1 MNNAEYSNAFNFAL
15 GEMDLRLTFFSVE
28 PQFAADGTVSGED
41 RTVVSKVVLPIQLAK
56 ELSEQLNRSFAA
68 AEEKRLP
75 GKKSFDAEGKDDV
88 R

>member
-68 AEEKRLP
+68 AEEKEASVEKEL
-75 GKKSFDAEGKDDV
+75 
-88 R
+88 

>member
-41 RTVVSKVVLPIQLAK
+41 RTVVSKVVLPI
-56 ELSEQLNRSFAA
+56 
-68 AEEKRLP
+68 
-75 GKKSFDAEGKDDV
+75 
-88 R
+88 